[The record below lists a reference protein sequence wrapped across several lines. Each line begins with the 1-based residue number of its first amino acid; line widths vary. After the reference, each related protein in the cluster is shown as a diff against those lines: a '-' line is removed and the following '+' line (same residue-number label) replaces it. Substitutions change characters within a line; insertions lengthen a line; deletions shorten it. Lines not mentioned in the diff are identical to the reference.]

1 MYHLLL
7 ESWFI
12 LLVLTFYDFLFS
24 TAAKCR
30 RELQKEVE
38 ELFFIDV
45 CSNYCVFCIF
55 FLILSVVKAA
65 CI

>member
-55 FLILSVVKAA
+55 FF
-65 CI
+65 